1 MVFIGS
7 EVQDSQTLIDNISGA
22 SEIIVLNDEQDE
34 LVQISEHIKNYHQL
48 DAVHIVSHGE
58 SGQLSFGNA
67 ILNSDTLPEYE
78 EMIQEWSLALDE
90 EADLLLYGCDVA
102 SDETGNS
109 FVEELSQISK
119 ADVSASVDDTG
130 ISGDWEL
137 ETSVG
142 EVEATSVFTREI
154 EDAYQHDL
162 QDADITLISNQGSSG
177 GGGSGGG
184 GGFDSNSGDRP
195 VGGGSD
201 GDDDSDAISLADTST
216 VVSLAKNGYEF
227 DEVSPERLATID
239 FNNIPAED
247 FQILKEAGLSIAAL
261 NPETLAN
268 INLGVIKNFD
278 YLSQVELT
286 QTRFDQNTLFG
297 DLSATF
303 ASNANLYTYKPDLA
317 IESGLT
323 LDKLDRLSQSDF
335 KALEYAY
342 LADGALDADFYLQE
356 YSDVKNDGV
365 NPFTHYAET
374 GSKLAENRYPNP
386 AFKGLAESET
396 ILLASANTDFQVVK
410 DAASTIDESDTTE
423 LAFAPAIPLI
433 YYTISGV
440 VVFTIIGLETLR
452 QANSWNEALESSDFE
467 YFKAPGLIVG
477 PLPDVS
483 TTSRLPQP
491 EQKLETV
498 LKFPDSNT
506 DAGIDTG
513 TPPFNLE
520 EAIEVN
526 VLDFPNAN
534 DSLQDLLDGQF
545 EFPTDDEIG
554 FRYFD
559 TSQADPNWSTL
570 YGTGAKSDPN
580 ISFGSPTLEDSM
592 TEKELRGEV
601 VGSVDTQPGAI
612 NNKRRKNFEKG
623 FGNIGFGDY
632 NIDGETGRIES
643 FSGKENLE
651 GFAEYIPNA
660 DRNLKAT
667 EVNGRVADVDTEAKI
682 LEQILDD
689 TTAESKGE
697 IRLFTKIPVCGSCG
711 KVIEEFVKR
720 RPGIKV
726 EVIEGI

>member
-1 MVFIGS
+1 MS
-7 EVQDSQTLIDNISGA
+7 
-22 SEIIVLNDEQDE
+22 DEQDE
-34 LVQISEHIKNYHQL
+34 LVQISEHLKDYQQL

-78 EMIQEWSLALDE
+78 EMIEEWSLALDE

-119 ADVSASVDDTG
+119 ADVAASVDDTG
-130 ISGDWEL
+130 ISGDWKL

-142 EVEATSVFTREI
+142 EVEATSVFTQEI

-162 QDADITLISNQGSSG
+162 QDADVTLTSYQGPSGGSGDGSGGNGG
-177 GGGSGGG
+177 GGGS
-184 GGFDSNSGDRP
+184 DSSSGDRP

-201 GDDDSDAISLADTST
+201 GDDDSDAISLANTST
-216 VVSLAKNGYEF
+216 VISLAKNGYEF

-247 FQILKEAGLSIAAL
+247 FQILKEAGLSIADL

-278 YLSQVELT
+278 YLSQVDLS

-303 ASNANLYTYKPDLA
+303 ASNTNLYSYKSDLA
-317 IESGLT
+317 VESGLT

-335 KALEYAY
+335 KALDYAY
-342 LADGALDADFYLQE
+342 LADGEFDADFYLQE
-356 YSDVKNDGV
+356 YSDVKNDGI
-365 NPFTHYAET
+365 NPVTHYAET

-410 DAASTIDESDTTE
+410 DAASTIDESDTVE
-423 LAFAPAIPLI
+423 LAFAPAIPLV
-433 YYTISGV
+433 YYTIYGA
-440 VVFTIIGLETLR
+440 VVFTVIGLETLR
-452 QANSWNEALESSDFE
+452 QANSWNEAFQSNDSE
-467 YFKAPGLIVG
+467 YFSAPGNIVG
-477 PLPDVS
+477 PLAPVS
-483 TTSRLPQP
+483 ITSRFPQP
-491 EQKLETV
+491 KQNPQTV

-506 DAGIDTG
+506 DADVDTG

-520 EAIEVN
+520 NAIKVN
-526 VLDFPNAN
+526 VLDFPNAD
-534 DSLQDLLDGQF
+534 DSLQSLLDGQF

-570 YGTGAKSDPN
+570 YGTGAKSNPN

-592 TEKELRGEV
+592 IEKELRGEV
-601 VGSVDTQPGAI
+601 VGSVDTQPGVL
-612 NNKRRKNFEKG
+612 NNKTRKKFEQG
-623 FGNIGFGDY
+623 RGNIAYANYD
-632 NIDGETGRIES
+632 IDGETGEIKS
-643 FSGKENLE
+643 FSGAQNLE
-651 GFAEYIPNA
+651 GFAEYIPNPER
-660 DRNLKAT
+660 DLKAT
-667 EVNGRVADVDTEAKI
+667 EVNGRLADVDTEAKI
-682 LEQILDD
+682 LEQIFDD
-689 TTAESKGE
+689 TTAESQGE
-697 IRLFTKIPVCGSCG
+697 IRLFTKLNVCNSCG
-711 KVIEEFVKR
+711 KVIEDFVKQ